1 MNLFARRGALCAAHL
16 AVVLAAPAVAAAQS
30 NLAYVCASAGD
41 RVAVLDA
48 TSGAASA
55 SIAVGDGPSRAALSR
70 DGARL
75 YVANTLADTLS
86 VVDTAT
92 HAVLASIAVGDAP
105 GELAVSPDGARVY
118 VMVANGVVDV
128 VDTAAGA
135 VVQSF
140 ASGTGSGG
148 LALTPDGSKLYVA
161 GGAIAALDAA
171 SGVVLSTQ
179 VVGTAAL
186 DVAISP
192 DGSRA
197 FATFYTFYF
206 SPVFSAGGSV
216 AVLDTSTDAIVG
228 YVGVGSLPSQIALS
242 PDGSRGFV
250 GLTATWANTGY
261 AAGFLPIKVV
271 ASFDTATFAVT
282 SWTLVGGTPAGI
294 AVSADGARVLVAT
307 PSVNQVALLNA
318 ATGALS
324 GNVAVAG
331 GPTHVV
337 TAELT
342 SVSSYCTSGTS
353 TNGCVPTARGW
364 GYACASETSGF
375 QIEIAG
381 LEGQR
386 SGLVLYGVSGASL
399 TPWGGGSSYLC
410 VKAPTQR
417 TSPLSSGG
425 TDGACDGAFLLD
437 FNAWLAANPS
447 ALGQPFA
454 AATSVCAQGWYRDP
468 PASKATNLSHALE
481 FVVQP

>member
-1 MNLFARRGALCAAHL
+1 MKSFARHGALCAAHL
-16 AVVLAAPAVAAAQS
+16 AAVLSLAAAAAAQS
-30 NLAYVCASAGD
+30 DFAYVCASAGD

-48 TSGAASA
+48 SSGTAAAS
-55 SIAVGDGPSRAALSR
+55 IPVGDGPSRAALSR
-70 DGARL
+70 DGSRL
-75 YVANTLADTLS
+75 YVSNTLADTLS

-92 HAVLASIAVGDAP
+92 GAVLTSIAVGDAP

-118 VMVANGVVDV
+118 VMVADGVVDV
-128 VDTAAGA
+128 VDSAAGA

-140 ASGTGSGG
+140 SSGTGSGG
-148 LALTPDGSKLYVA
+148 LALTPDGSKLYIA
-161 GGAIAALDAA
+161 GGAITALDAA
-171 SGVVLSTQ
+171 SGALLSTQ

-186 DVAISP
+186 DVALSP

-197 FATFYTFYF
+197 FVTFYTFYF

-216 AVLDTSTDAIVG
+216 AVLDTSTDSIVG

-242 PDGSRGFV
+242 PDGARGFV

-271 ASFDTATFAVT
+271 ASFDTATLAVT

-294 AVSADGARVLVAT
+294 AVSADSARVFVAT
-307 PSVNQVALLNA
+307 PSVNQVALLDGA
-318 ATGALS
+318 SGALS
-324 GNVAVAG
+324 GNVPVAG
-331 GPTHVV
+331 GPVHVV
-337 TAELT
+337 TASPT
-342 SVSSYCTSGTS
+342 SVASYCTSGTS
-353 TNGCVPTARGW
+353 TSGCVPSARAW
-364 GYACASETSGF
+364 GYACASESNGF
-375 QIEIAG
+375 QIEVTG

-386 SGLVLYGVSGASL
+386 SGLVLYGVSGASS
-399 TPWGGGSSYLC
+399 TPWGSGSSYLC

-417 TSPLSSGG
+417 TSTLASGG
-425 TDGACDGAFLLD
+425 TEGACDGAFVLD
-437 FNAWLAANPS
+437 FNAWLATNPN

-454 AATSVCAQGWYRDP
+454 AATNVCAQGWFRDP